1 MKTIFADAFYWIAL
15 INPKDEWHHRV
26 MAIASSLDQTKI
38 VTTEEVLSELLTFYA
53 NAGEGQRQRAVEL
66 VKSIIDH
73 PDIFVVE
80 QSHQSFLQGMRLYE
94 KRADKGYSLAD
105 CISMNTMGSLGISEV
120 LTHDQH
126 FAQEGFVILLK

>member
-15 INPKDEWHHRV
+15 INPKDEWHNKV
-26 MAIASSLDQTKI
+26 MAIAPSLDKAKT

-53 NAGEGQRQRAVEL
+53 NAGTRQRQRVIAL
-66 VKSIIDH
+66 VKSIIDD

-80 QSHQSFLQGMRLYE
+80 QSHLSFLEGMNLYE
-94 KRADKGYSLAD
+94 NRADKGYSLAD
-105 CISMNTMGSLGISEV
+105 CISMNTMRSLGISEV